1 MTKAEHLLKLA
12 DEYQTKSVF
21 DLCVNYLKTLQ
32 RSEYDAIQMLFLA
45 NGTIMSRGDKRLDSV
60 RSECYGLIENMA
72 LEKISKNEYFQNLDS
87 DSLQNAL
94 VGKVER
100 LEKLVSDV
108 HPQFIGLVEFCM
120 SLCLN
125 TTEYR
130 SKITRCP
137 THFSDNNKAKMDL
150 NFRMGNCAV
159 CRSMIQQLVSLS
171 KENKAFVAANTGFGV
186 GSRVAPP
193 AMVEDHLY
201 GGTSHFDSKLTSIL
215 TEFSSTYIKIILAN
229 CSAIN
234 QSGFGSFSFKK
245 SS

>member
-1 MTKAEHLLKLA
+1 
-12 DEYQTKSVF
+12 
-21 DLCVNYLKTLQ
+21 
-32 RSEYDAIQMLFLA
+32 
-45 NGTIMSRGDKRLDSV
+45 MSRGDKRLDSV

-72 LEKISKNEYFQNLDS
+72 LERISKNEYFQNLDS
-87 DSLQNAL
+87 DSLQNAF

-100 LEKLVSDV
+100 LEKLVSED

-125 TTEYR
+125 TTEHR

-171 KENKAFVAANTGFGV
+171 KKNKAKTGFGV
-186 GSRVAPP
+186 DPRIAPP

-201 GGTSHFDSKLTSIL
+201 GGTSHFDSKLTSIV
-215 TEFSSTYIKIILAN
+215 TEFSSTYNKIILAN

-234 QSGFGSFSFKK
+234 QSGFGSFFF
-245 SS
+245 

>member
-32 RSEYDAIQMLFLA
+32 RSEHNAIQMLFLA

-72 LEKISKNEYFQNLDS
+72 LERISKNEYFQNLDS
-87 DSLQNAL
+87 DSLQNAF

-100 LEKLVSDV
+100 LEKLVSEV

-137 THFSDNNKAKMDL
+137 THFSDNNKAKMGL

-171 KENKAFVAANTGFGV
+171 KKNKAKTGFGV
-186 GSRVAPP
+186 ERKALP

-201 GGTSHFDSKLTSIL
+201 GGTSHFDSKLTSIV
-215 TEFSSTYIKIILAN
+215 TEFSSTYNKIILAK
-229 CSAIN
+229 
-234 QSGFGSFSFKK
+234 SGFGSFFFKK